1 MVASASPSPESP
13 YGGTTVEEIIARVN
27 DRIITRSDYER
38 AQRELDQEARQ
49 RGASMQEISAAHTDL
64 LRNLIDQQLWLTKGK
79 ELGITGETELDQS
92 TQRDTQTIQSGD
104 DGRPGEGCQGARVSP
119 LRISRPISGTRS

>member
-1 MVASASPSPESP
+1 MPKVGIFPTRCVQTMTLRFFRTPIALSIAAILFAGFGWSQARPASPESP

-79 ELGITGETELDQS
+79 EFGITGETS
-92 TQRDTQTIQSGD
+92 
-104 DGRPGEGCQGARVSP
+104 
-119 LRISRPISGTRS
+119 